1 MFTEIS
7 RTTAVE
13 EVRSQLLASIRS
25 GELAP
30 GDRLDS
36 EQTLARAFGVSRPVI
51 REALGGL
58 RSMGLI
64 VSQAGRG
71 SFVAE
76 PAADPS
82 RLLLGEFPPEALHEV
97 RCHVEIPGAGLA
109 ALRRTGEHI
118 ERMQSILAGVSE
130 SGVPLE
136 MVALDA
142 SFHVTL
148 AEATGNLVHRRLV
161 EGLRELVVQQSFA
174 LAEQPGRAAAASQ
187 EHEDILARVIEQ
199 DAEGARRAMAKHLRA
214 VMFATPAGSAVLA
227 EYAIPTAS

>member
-13 EVRSQLLASIRS
+13 EVRAQLLASIRS
-25 GELAP
+25 KELVP

-36 EQTLARAFGVSRPVI
+36 EKTLAQAFGVSRPVI

-58 RSMGLI
+58 RTMGLI
-64 VSQAGRG
+64 VSQPGRG

-82 RLLLGEFPPEALHEV
+82 RLLLGEYPPESLHEV

-109 ALRRTGEHI
+109 ALRRTSEHI
-118 ERMQSILAGVSE
+118 ERMQSTLAELSHSSDPIG
-130 SGVPLE
+130 

-142 SFHVTL
+142 SFHVAL
-148 AEATGNLVHRRLV
+148 AEATGNIVHQRLV

-174 LAEQPGRAAAASQ
+174 IAEQPGRADAAAR
-187 EHEDILARVIEQ
+187 EHHEILRCVIEH

-214 VMFATPAGSAVLA
+214 VMFATPAGSGDSSDGLRDC
-227 EYAIPTAS
+227 

>member
-13 EVRSQLLASIRS
+13 EVRAQLLASIRS
-25 GELAP
+25 RELAP

-82 RLLLGEFPPEALHEV
+82 RLLLGEYPPEALHEV

-109 ALRRTGEHI
+109 ALRRTDEHI
-118 ERMQSILAGVSE
+118 ERMARMLAGVTS
-130 SGVPLE
+130 SDNPVE

-148 AEATGNLVHRRLV
+148 AEATGNIVHRQLV
-161 EGLRELVVQQSFA
+161 EGLRELVAQQSFA
-174 LAEQPGRAAAASQ
+174 LAEQPGRAVAAAS
-187 EHEDILARVIEQ
+187 EHHEILRCVIER
-199 DAEGARRAMAKHLRA
+199 DAQGARRAMAKHLRA
-214 VMFATPAGSAVLA
+214 VMFATPGGSADPPGVA
-227 EYAIPTAS
+227 PEG